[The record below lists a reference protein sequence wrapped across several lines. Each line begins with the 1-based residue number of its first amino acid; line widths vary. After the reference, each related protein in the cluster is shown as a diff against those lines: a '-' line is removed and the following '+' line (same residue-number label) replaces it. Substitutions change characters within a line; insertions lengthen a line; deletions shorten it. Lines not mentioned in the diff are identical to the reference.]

1 MKPTPT
7 AAATTTAGAGTAL
20 RAIAILSASSLTLF
34 ALAAVAPSLPA
45 IERAYGDVPDAAL
58 LTRMVLTITALF
70 IALSAPV
77 SGFLVDRI
85 GRKPVLLSALVIYL
99 ASGTAGIWLESL
111 TEILVSRAILG
122 IAAGMILTSAT
133 TLIGDFYQGDARNR
147 MAGVQVSVMVLAVAS
162 GTTIAG
168 YLADSDW
175 RLPFYLYALAL
186 LVIPLVIF
194 GVREPD
200 RTVPVPANTGAPV
213 LVYRVA
219 IMRAAVVYLLIWIS
233 MVSTF
238 IIPSQTPF
246 LLPEIFIPAAF
257 MAGIAIAVFN
267 AVAAVTAIFFRRLRD
282 RFDNNVILAGSYLF
296 LGTGLLLAATAEGL
310 AQAMLGMVFAGIGFG
325 PLMPTMFAWL
335 LSIAPLE
342 LRGRFVGG
350 LTFFQFLGLFA
361 SPLYSQ
367 PIADRIDM
375 TGAFAV
381 TGLAQIALG
390 LAFVGA
396 AVSTVFF
403 AGTRKQD

>member
-1 MKPTPT
+1 M
-7 AAATTTAGAGTAL
+7 TTTGDGAAL
-20 RAIAILSASSLTLF
+20 RGVAILAASGLTLF

-45 IERAYGDVPDAAL
+45 IERTYADVPDAAL

-77 SGFLVDRI
+77 SGILVDRI
-85 GRKPVLLSALVIYL
+85 GRKPVLLSALVLYL
-99 ASGTAGIWLESL
+99 ISGTAGIWLESL

-122 IAAGMILTSAT
+122 VAAGMILTSAT
-133 TLIGDFYQGDARNR
+133 TLIGDYYQGDARNR
-147 MAGVQVSVMVLAVAS
+147 MTGIQVSVMVFTVAS
-162 GTTIAG
+162 GTTVAG
-168 YLADSDW
+168 YLADTDW
-175 RLPFYLYALAL
+175 RLPFYLYGLAL
-186 LVIPLVIF
+186 LVIPLVAF
-194 GVREPD
+194 GIREPARASAATRD
-200 RTVPVPANTGAPV
+200 PDQPASGYRIAV
-213 LVYRVA
+213 L
-219 IMRAAVVYLLIWIS
+219 RAGVVYFLIWLS

-246 LLPEIFIPAAF
+246 LLPEIGIPAAF

-267 AVAAVTAIFFRRLRD
+267 AVAAVTSIFFRRLRD
-282 RFDNNVILAGSYLF
+282 RFDNNIILAGSYLF
-296 LGTGLLLAATAEGL
+296 LGAGLLLAATADGL
-310 AQAMLGMVFAGIGFG
+310 PQAMLGMVFAGIGFG
-325 PLMPTMFAWL
+325 PLMPTLFAWL
-335 LSIAPLE
+335 LAIAPLE
-342 LRGRFVGG
+342 HRGRFVGG

-396 AVSTVFF
+396 AISTVFF

>member
-1 MKPTPT
+1 MISSDIRTDIP
-7 AAATTTAGAGTAL
+7 GTGGLL
-20 RAIAILSASSLTLF
+20 RAVAILSASALTLF

-45 IERAYGDVPDAAL
+45 IERAYGDVPDAPL

-77 SGFLVDRI
+77 SGYLVDRI
-85 GRKPVLLSALVIYL
+85 GRKPVLLSALVLYL
-99 ASGTAGIWLESL
+99 FSGTAGIWLEGL

-122 IAAGMILTSAT
+122 IAAGMILTAAT

-168 YLADSDW
+168 YLADTDW
-175 RLPFYLYALAL
+175 RLPFYLYALSL
-186 LVIPLVIF
+186 LVMPLVLF
-194 GVREPD
+194 GISEPD
-200 RTVPVPANTGAPV
+200 RADTKAQSPSLLAP
-213 LVYRVA
+213 YHRVA
-219 IMRAAVVYLLIWIS
+219 LLRAGVVYLLIWVS

-238 IIPSQTPF
+238 VIPSQTPF
-246 LLPEIFIPAAF
+246 LLPEIGIPAAF
-257 MAGIAIAVFN
+257 VAGIAIAVFN

-296 LGTGLLLAATAEGL
+296 LGVGLLLAATADGIP
-310 AQAMLGMVFAGIGFG
+310 QAMLGMVFAGIGFG
-325 PLMPTMFAWL
+325 PLMPTLFAWL
-335 LSIAPLE
+335 LAIAPPE
-342 LRGRFVGG
+342 LRGRLVGG

-381 TGLAQIALG
+381 TGLAQMALG

-396 AVSTVFF
+396 AISTVFF